1 MISLSFDIVSNAHS
15 NSCAIMELQ
24 ASVADA
30 VLKVHAQGSA
40 VVVYN
45 WLQREHLSPHTWVT
59 DYMADLHLN
68 VNFVGVSTQDRRFL
82 YPQKEVGSLC
92 NA

>member
-1 MISLSFDIVSNAHS
+1 MISLSFGIVSNAHS